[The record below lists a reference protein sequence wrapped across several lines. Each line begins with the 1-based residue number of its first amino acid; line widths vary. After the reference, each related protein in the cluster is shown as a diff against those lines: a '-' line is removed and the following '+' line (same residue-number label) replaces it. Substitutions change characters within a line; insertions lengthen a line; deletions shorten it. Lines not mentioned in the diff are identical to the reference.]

1 MTLKKQWNWNLG
13 CSLLLVVVLASA
25 FLFYL
30 WVQNLGKYTLQPGQS
45 ISLKVKPRTQD
56 VEYYSVLILKKNDN
70 NKLKLSGKKVWF
82 EMHGDIFYDV
92 EGQKLVRSYH
102 SEDADEELPNNQK
115 DIHLVQDGIVVNYQG
130 GKVFNVTNNES
141 YTITITNV
149 DDKPAH
155 FEAQVVDR

>member
-13 CSLLLVVVLASA
+13 CSLLLVGVLAAA

-30 WVQNLGKYTLQPGQS
+30 WAQKLGKYTLQPGES
-45 ISLKVKPRTQD
+45 VNFTVNPRRQD
-56 VEYYSVLILKKNDN
+56 VEYYSELILKKKDSNR
-70 NKLKLSGKKVWF
+70 LKLSGSGVWF

-92 EGQKLVRSYH
+92 EGQKLVRSHH

-115 DIHLVQDGIVVNYQG
+115 DIKLVQDGIVVSYQG
-130 GKVFNVTNNES
+130 EKAFNVTNNKS

-149 DDKPAH
+149 DNKPAK
-155 FEAQVVDR
+155 FEAQVGR